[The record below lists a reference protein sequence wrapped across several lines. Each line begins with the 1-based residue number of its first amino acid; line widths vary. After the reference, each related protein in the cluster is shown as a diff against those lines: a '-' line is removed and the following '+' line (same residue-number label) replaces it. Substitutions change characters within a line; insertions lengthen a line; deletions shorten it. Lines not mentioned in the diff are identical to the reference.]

1 MKSKIYIAYTG
12 GTIGMRETPEG
23 YKPEPGFLASVL
35 EAMPEMSSSRMPDY
49 EIHEY
54 RPLIDSANMTPGHW
68 MRIAEDI
75 VSRHEDYD
83 GFVVLH
89 GTDTMAYTASALS
102 FILKDLR
109 KPVILT
115 GGQIPLCQL
124 RNDSRDNLVTAMLIA
139 ADFPIPEVCLLFGE
153 NLLRGNRTV
162 KVNADGFNAFR
173 SPNFPPLGKIGIDI
187 KVRWDLV
194 LPQAR
199 GAEKHREIDPLNPR
213 PVAALRLFPGISAR
227 VLKNVLTPPIAGLVL
242 ETYGVGNAPDQDK
255 NLLAVI
261 REANARG
268 VVIVNCTQ
276 CVKGSV
282 VMDAYATGTSL
293 GRAGVI
299 SGHDMT
305 AEAALTKLFY
315 LLGRGL
321 DPDETKRLMQV
332 NLRGELGPCKEPGK
346 IGSHPGTG
354 PHA

>member
-1 MKSKIYIAYTG
+1 MGDAAYCQADEIQTHFMKRRKIYIAYTG

-35 EAMPEMSSSRMPDY
+35 ESLPEMDSSQMPEYD
-49 EIHEY
+49 INEY
-54 RPLIDSANMTPGHW
+54 RPLIDSANMTPAHW

-75 VSRHEDYD
+75 ASRHETYD

-124 RNDSRDNLVTAMLIA
+124 RNDSRDNLITAMLIA
-139 ADFPIPEVCLLFGE
+139 AHCPIPEVCLLFGE

-173 SPNFPPLGKIGIDI
+173 SPNFPPLGKVGIDI

-194 LPQAR
+194 LPPAKPA
-199 GAEKHREIDPLNPR
+199 GKTLNIDQLSPK
-213 PVAALRLFPGISAR
+213 PVAALRLFPGISLR
-227 VLKNVLTPPIAGLVL
+227 VLKNVLAPPIAGLVL

-255 NLLAVI
+255 NLLEVI
-261 REANARG
+261 KEATARG

-276 CVKGSV
+276 CLKGTVS
-282 VMDAYATGTSL
+282 MDAYATGTSL

-299 SGHDMT
+299 SGYDMT

-315 LLGRGL
+315 LLGRNLGH
-321 DPDETKRLMQV
+321 DETKRLMQV
-332 NLRGELGPCKEPGK
+332 SLRGELGP
-346 IGSHPGTG
+346 
-354 PHA
+354 